1 MPIEITVPRLGW
13 SAEEGTFAGWL
24 KQAGDT
30 VNSGDPLFALESDK
44 VTMEVESLDNGILEI
59 APDCPE
65 PGGTVVVGQ
74 LLGYLNTGQP
84 KAKLPA
90 SPRARAAAKRL
101 GIDVATVTPRPGA
114 QRIIE
119 ADILKSAPATTPA
132 PIPTPKPRQRIA
144 NKLEESFRAPH
155 FYLQAEL
162 HATNLARFREEL
174 LPILQQKH
182 GVRIT
187 YNDLLLK
194 AVALSLRAVPQVN
207 AYWADNTVAA
217 NHTADVSLAVQAGD
231 TLLVPV
237 IRDADVRTIA
247 EIAQERERLV
257 LRCQRGEAK
266 PSDFEGGGATIS
278 NLGAYGVDR
287 FQAILNPPQAAI
299 LAVGRLAKRPVVEG
313 DAVVARLTLPLTLS
327 VDHRVV
333 DGVVAARFLQTIT
346 GLLESPLQLIL

>member
-24 KQAGDT
+24 KQPGDT
-30 VNSGDPLFALESDK
+30 VSSGEPLFALESDK
-44 VTMEVESLDNGILEI
+44 VTMEVESLDNGILEV

-74 LLGYLNTGQP
+74 LLGYLTTGEP
-84 KAKLPA
+84 RKANLPA
-90 SPRARAAAKRL
+90 SPRAKAAAKRL
-101 GIDVATVTPRPGA
+101 GIDLTTITPRPNA
-114 QRIIE
+114 HRIIE
-119 ADILKSAPATTPA
+119 ADVLKAAPAPA
-132 PIPTPKPRQRIA
+132 LTPKPRHRIA
-144 NKLEESFRAPH
+144 SKLEESFRAPH
-155 FYLQAEL
+155 FYLQAEPN
-162 HATNLARFREEL
+162 ATNLARFREEL
-174 LPILQQKH
+174 LPILEQKH
-182 GVRIT
+182 GVRVT

-207 AYWADNTVAA
+207 AYWQDNTTIA
-217 NHTADVSLAVQAGD
+217 NHTTDVGLAVQTGD

-237 IRDADVRTIA
+237 IHDADLRTLA
-247 EIAQERERLV
+247 EIAHERERLI

-266 PSDFEGGGATIS
+266 PADFEGGGATIS
-278 NLGAYGVDR
+278 NLGSYGVDR

-327 VDHRVV
+327 VDHRVA
-333 DGVVAARFLQTIT
+333 DGVLAARFLQSIT
-346 GLLESPLQLIL
+346 SLLESPLRLLL